1 MNHDTYRPSRTNIGS
16 LYSVLRMY
24 TVESKIG
31 TIPWRKEREEKG
43 ADCTCWD
50 MLGAMPPCQ
59 TRVAYQSALLGW
71 LTGET
76 GCRDRYNRKT
86 ARRKWHAAYIVPLIW
101 ALVGGVFHACRDE
114 VASSSFTE
122 TRARTN
128 GSGNDDWIDFH
139 MSW

>member
-1 MNHDTYRPSRTNIGS
+1 
-16 LYSVLRMY
+16 
-24 TVESKIG
+24 
-31 TIPWRKEREEKG
+31 
-43 ADCTCWD
+43 
-50 MLGAMPPCQ
+50 MLGTMPPCQ

-86 ARRKWHAAYIVPLIW
+86 AYIVPLIW
-101 ALVGGVFHACRDE
+101 VLVGGVFHACRDE

-128 GSGNDDWIDFH
+128 GSGNDD
-139 MSW
+139 